1 MTTHVALKEIPMKH
15 ISEVMNVKETIE
27 NISVEEA
34 QNKLNDPNVQFI
46 DVRDKETY
54 EKGTIGNAINLERG
68 LLEFYL
74 ADGSPLQ
81 TSEFKEPSDKEYILL
96 CNLGGQSVLATK
108 TMMDMGISNVK
119 NLVGG
124 YTEWQKKF
132 G

>member
-1 MTTHVALKEIPMKH
+1 MKH
-15 ISEVMNVKETIE
+15 LSEVMNVRDTIE
-27 NISVEEA
+27 SISVEEA
-34 QNKLNDPNVQFI
+34 RNKLNDPNVQFI

-81 TSEFKEPSDKEYILL
+81 VSEFTEPTDKEYIVL

-108 TMMDMGISNVK
+108 TIKDMGITNVK
-119 NLVGG
+119 NLLGG
-124 YTEWQKKF
+124 YTEWHKTF

>member
-34 QNKLNDPNVQFI
+34 QKKLNDPNVQFI

-108 TMMDMGISNVK
+108 TMMDMGISKVK

>member
-1 MTTHVALKEIPMKH
+1 MKH
-15 ISEVMNVKETIE
+15 ISEVMNVKDTIE
-27 NISVEEA
+27 NISVEDA
-34 QNKLNDPNVQFI
+34 RNKLNDPNVQFI

-81 TSEFKEPSDKEYILL
+81 VDEFKEPT
-96 CNLGGQSVLATK
+96 LGGQSALATK
-108 TMMDMGISNVK
+108 TIKDMGISNVK
-119 NLVGG
+119 NLLGG
-124 YTEWQKKF
+124 YTEWHKTF

>member
-1 MTTHVALKEIPMKH
+1 MKH
-15 ISEVMNVKETIE
+15 VSEVMKIKEEID
-27 NISVEEA
+27 NISIEDA
-34 QNKLNDPNVQFI
+34 HQKLDDSNVQFV
-46 DVRDKETY
+46 DVRDKATFD
-54 EKGTIGNAINLERG
+54 KGTIGNAINLERG

-81 TSEFKEPSDKEYILL
+81 VDEFKEPTDKEYIVL
-96 CNLGGQSVLATK
+96 CNLGGQSALSSK
-108 TMMDMGISNVK
+108 TMKDMGIRNVK